1 VMQVK
6 YQLAQ
11 ATGVQLVVYDAAGRR
26 VRSLIDARQEP
37 GYYTVRWDACD
48 DAGRRVAAGVYFV
61 RFETT
66 TYEKV
71 EKAVLLR

>member
-1 VMQVK
+1 VK

-11 ATGVQLVVYDAAGRR
+11 ATGVQLVVYDAAGRQ
-26 VRSLIDARQEP
+26 VRSLIDARQDP

-48 DAGRRVAAGVYFV
+48 DAGRAVAAGVYFV
-61 RFETT
+61 RFETDI
-66 TYEKV
+66 YERT